1 MQVLTS
7 IRDDLIKIGIGSYGL
22 NAGNGIDLTAY
33 QQAVELS
40 KTNDVTIY
48 TFGKTLPD
56 IPNVDIRIVPEYR
69 KPWKTQG
76 LAKELKGY
84 DFFISYGHPFFL
96 LAPKLD
102 NHVMVDFGT
111 PALRYASS
119 KKEAFFWS
127 IIKAET
133 AYAVRY
139 SRLVLPG
146 SKYIARSTQCW
157 NANSFVNHSGIQFG
171 NSAYPPIKLSSR
183 GDPYVLYVGRHT
195 PYKNV
200 HTLIQIFRR
209 VQKEVPNA
217 HYFYAGNTG
226 GAVAGC
232 LLAGFYLLRV
242 HSMPTA
248 TYAAVVINVIVA
260 LIALATA
267 AKIPWKPE
275 TPEKT
280 EKPLETGIGAAGVYI
295 TIGLSGLSALGA
307 EVIWTRLLSLMLGVT
322 VYTFSIIMAVFLT
335 GLGIGSSG
343 GAFLYRK
350 VRSARA
356 SLGICQI
363 LIAMAAAWAAFMINS
378 IPYWPIN
385 PIALTAQY
393 GPWYMFLIDLLK
405 AACAV
410 LPGAIRNE
418 TGIVT

>member
-217 HYFYAGNTG
+217 HLVTIGHIEQDYIPQLQKAVGMTRGIHMLGYVDDIWQYYKGASAYANCSLWEGEDRPVLEAQSFGTP
-226 GAVAGC
+226 AV
-232 LLAGFYLLRV
+232 
-242 HSMPTA
+242 
-248 TYAAVVINVIVA
+248 TYANCSH
-260 LIALATA
+260 
-267 AKIPWKPE
+267 P
-275 TPEKT
+275 
-280 EKPLETGIGAAGVYI
+280 
-295 TIGLSGLSALGA
+295 
-307 EVIWTRLLSLMLGVT
+307 EVIHHGHT
-322 VYTFSIIMAVFLT
+322 
-335 GLGIGSSG
+335 
-343 GAFLYRK
+343 
-350 VRSARA
+350 
-356 SLGICQI
+356 
-363 LIAMAAAWAAFMINS
+363 
-378 IPYWPIN
+378 
-385 PIALTAQY
+385 ALDNREFKNY
-393 GPWYMFLIDLLK
+393 LIDYLTDNQRNDSI
-405 AACAV
+405 V
-410 LPGAIRNE
+410 NFIRDEYSIE
-418 TGIVT
+418 TVASRLIKQLNKL